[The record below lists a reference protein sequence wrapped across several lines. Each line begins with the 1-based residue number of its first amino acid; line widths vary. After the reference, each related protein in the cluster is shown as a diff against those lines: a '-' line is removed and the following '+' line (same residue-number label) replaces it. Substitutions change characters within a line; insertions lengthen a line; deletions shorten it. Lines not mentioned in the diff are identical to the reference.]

1 MAKKNQNIDW
11 YELLVFVLTVIGW
24 VAVIRL
30 ILALFFGFAL
40 FGPLFLR

>member
-11 YELLVFVLTVIGW
+11 YELLVFVLSFIGW
-24 VAVIRL
+24 IFVIRL
-30 ILALFFGFAL
+30 ILAIFFGFAL

>member
-11 YELLVFVLTVIGW
+11 YEFIVFVLTVIGW
-24 VAVIRL
+24 FAIIYL
-30 ILALFFGFAL
+30 ILVLFFGFAL